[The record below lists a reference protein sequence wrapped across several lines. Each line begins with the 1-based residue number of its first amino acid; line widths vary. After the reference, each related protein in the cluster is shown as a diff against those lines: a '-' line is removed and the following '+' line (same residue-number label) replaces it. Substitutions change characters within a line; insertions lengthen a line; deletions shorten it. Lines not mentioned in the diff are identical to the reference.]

1 MLLMLD
7 QRLARLR
14 ARQQINSARSRLRN
28 PKLGIR
34 KAVLR
39 SAVDLDRIPSGP
51 ADGGAIRLRA
61 PRG

>member
-14 ARQQINSARSRLRN
+14 ARQQINSSRSRLRN

-39 SAVDLDRIPSGP
+39 SAVDLDRIPRGP
-51 ADGGAIRLRA
+51 ADG
-61 PRG
+61 